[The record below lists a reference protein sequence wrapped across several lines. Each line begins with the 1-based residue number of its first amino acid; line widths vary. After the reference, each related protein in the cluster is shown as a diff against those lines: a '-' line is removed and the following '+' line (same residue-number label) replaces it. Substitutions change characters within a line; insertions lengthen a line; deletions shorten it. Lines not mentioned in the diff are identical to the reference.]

1 VLPGSVRA
9 LLPARDFLRPR
20 NTCRCVKYYGD
31 DERARRRAER
41 RGPGADIAGECAVLR
56 PERFAAP
63 RPAAV
68 VGAIFNRDAP
78 ALPESPHR
86 GCKPLPQPPTSR
98 WERFA
103 IAMCQRCLQVPIA
116 ATSRSHGAEGHAN
129 GLGTSAAARSEQHM
143 GGATERLQ
151 LVGLRRCLAS
161 FPAGCRAW
169 LAQPGSRSGTDGDRS
184 REGLFDLEARR
195 SRRTCLALRERQTR
209 SRAMSSF
216 HVSA

>member
-1 VLPGSVRA
+1 LEGRA
-9 LLPARDFLRPR
+9 PR
-20 NTCRCVKYYGD
+20 AWSRHCG
-31 DERARRRAER
+31 
-41 RGPGADIAGECAVLR
+41 GCAVPR
-56 PERFAAP
+56 PEYFAANRP

-98 WERFA
+98 WERSA

-116 ATSRSHGAEGHAN
+116 ATSRSHGAEAHAN
-129 GLGTSAAARSEQHM
+129 GLGTSAAARSEQHL
-143 GGATERLQ
+143 GGATEGLQ

-169 LAQPGSRSGTDGDRS
+169 LAQLGSRSGTHGDRS
-184 REGLFDLEARR
+184 REGLLDSEAGR